1 MKIES
6 QKDLAKLIAL
16 CRKTGVQSIRVD
28 NVEFHLGDQPFEQ
41 PKHSVMTKSSI
52 SLPKAQV
59 VTTSGPDVVESD
71 EMTEEQ
77 LLMWSVS
84 DTPDASASE
93 QN

>member
-1 MKIES
+1 MKIDS

-28 NVEFHLGDQPFEQ
+28 NIEFHLGEAPLVTSSK
-41 PKHSVMTKSSI
+41 PKSSI
-52 SLPKAQV
+52 SLPKAESPS
-59 VTTSGPDVVESD
+59 TGPDVVESD

-77 LLMWSVS
+77 LLMWSVTGS
-84 DTPDASASE
+84 PDANAAE